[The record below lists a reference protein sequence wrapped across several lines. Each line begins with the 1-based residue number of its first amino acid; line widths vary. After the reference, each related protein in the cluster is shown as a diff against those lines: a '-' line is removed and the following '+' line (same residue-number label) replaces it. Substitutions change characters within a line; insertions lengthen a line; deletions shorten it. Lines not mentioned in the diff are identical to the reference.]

1 VAGRPLD
8 EEFVLGVIREL
19 SEGIGPRLGGSEGSH
34 RARDY
39 LAELLAGLGLEV
51 TLQPFT

>member
-1 VAGRPLD
+1 MGEGLD
-8 EEFVLGVIREL
+8 EGLVLGVIREL

-39 LAELLAGLGLEV
+39 H
-51 TLQPFT
+51 